1 MVLRQ
6 PLNSIHV
13 DEDFRENRWQEKHMT
28 FNLAG
33 EHKIFHKTIC
43 MCVYEMSVFVYTQ
56 AIYGAVF
63 YRF

>member
-1 MVLRQ
+1 M
-6 PLNSIHV
+6 

-33 EHKIFHKTIC
+33 EHKILHKTIC